1 MRHSSKV
8 NQFKRPI
15 KANNRYC
22 LTTDETQGNTDYKQA
37 VIGNK

>member
-1 MRHSSKV
+1 MRYSSKV

-15 KANNRYC
+15 KAYNKFC
-22 LTTDETQGNTDYKQA
+22 LTTDETQGNTDYTQA